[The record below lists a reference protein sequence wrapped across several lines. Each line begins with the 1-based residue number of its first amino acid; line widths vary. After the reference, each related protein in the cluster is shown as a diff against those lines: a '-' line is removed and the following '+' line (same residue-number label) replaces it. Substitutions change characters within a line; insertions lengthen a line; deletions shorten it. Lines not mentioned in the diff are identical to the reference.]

1 MQVHRTRFFKIP
13 FFKRYRLASG
23 GTGPFTRI
31 GRLSGMASTI
41 GQATTVA
48 NLAVRVTR
56 EPDKY
61 HWPR

>member
-1 MQVHRTRFFKIP
+1 MFG
-13 FFKRYRLASG
+13 RYRLASG

-41 GQATTVA
+41 GQPTAVA
-48 NLAVRVTR
+48 NQAVRVIV
-56 EPDKY
+56 EPNKY